1 MDYFE
6 GLFDDED
13 SGTSRKKRRT
23 DSPEDAVRRVAAD
36 RGYNPD
42 FLLGL
47 AQLETRGGAATIKS
61 GGQDTNNLFNVKDFS
76 RAGTGLRGFDK
87 AEGSNDR
94 YRQYASYD
102 ESAEDLIGLL
112 DRKYPG
118 AREAQDPVQFAQALK
133 DGGYATDP
141 LYVDKLSRTISSRSK
156 SAAPADRAADP
167 SGYFADLPDDLASA
181 LSPPQRRAPAKE
193 PVADKPWWDD
203 AQAVGGQIAAGFAV
217 DAPRMVGQ
225 ALRFVSPDGSV
236 LDEAGRS
243 AVDAADARA
252 PNWEPD
258 YEGRGALAKT
268 LMMGGRGIGPM
279 TGAIAATMAGG
290 PLAGG
295 AAAAVQFGLGS
306 AQDTHDKITLQ
317 GGTEEAA
324 MAAALRVGAVQGL
337 GEGAA
342 AAVGGMALKGL
353 RPLLGGAGATTAS
366 VASRMTDTA
375 VLKPLAKGMGLNLLV
390 QPSTEVG
397 QDVSTEF
404 IERAYGAAPEDAWQ
418 IAKDSAQGGLG
429 LTLLLGP
436 FAAGGQIR
444 RAQRAE
450 QIKQALYDPNTP
462 DAVRA
467 QVRDMVVQAAAQ
479 EGVAAENS
487 DAWLDEQFAAEDAA
501 RAQGELADAR
511 RSARTYETRNRQD
524 TNEIIEL
531 ARQQVAPLGEVP
543 DSPTAGVATPQAAE
557 AIQQNQA
564 AALAQQEVEA
574 AQDQE
579 QRAIVETARAEEA
592 EAAKTP
598 QQRAMEQAQAE
609 TEALNQ
615 QAQALAVEYGVQEV
629 KAAPNVI
636 KEMLRAGDAVSPEL
650 AGQVIGE
657 LKAGDAPAARK
668 VVVQAIKAREKAQ
681 ADANKA
687 RIKAETEA
695 RKAQEKAQKAE
706 QKIVEEG
713 QKAEQANDD
722 YAASVVATRQP
733 EAQVENSVVQ
743 NPPQPSPAPQGTTAV
758 SQPAA
763 QAPVVGAQPTGPAPG
778 VPAARP
784 AAVEA
789 AGVTPAEKT
798 PGQKLVEAL
807 EARAGKPIP
816 EKVRRRLFLLAGLD
830 PDQGFMVGSPRTLD
844 QVAAIEAAMA
854 GSSKAVSREAIRKSL
869 APYGINKEAMDR
881 LGGMVQSEES
891 ASNTE
896 VDEEGALVETV
907 APEDNTPATQD
918 EAFGAATEDNRGGT
932 SSMQVRSNL
941 GSGIVEPELTRE
953 QKTAA
958 LGADKLLAAA
968 AGAITKR
975 GADAIERVKAAVAEA
990 TTPVVSA
997 EQIAKNAEITA
1008 ANEKLIAEMNEQAA
1022 RGSALNNE
1030 LGHPDL
1036 IAEAPRAAE
1045 EWASIGVPE
1054 DGDLNWDALPPK
1066 QQAAWVRAFARWD
1079 NGVDNDSAYYR
1090 NFAEI
1095 NDAARKNVAGRTSA
1109 EGAGAGTG
1117 DAGAVGE
1124 RSEAGKNTTGRAP
1137 GAAGAVQP
1145 TGVRA
1150 GDPGQEGPGGERNA
1164 AAINREVLDAAEVPL
1179 NQEVVESARFSRGGR
1194 TLPGQLD
1201 KSGQVVGVVSK
1212 TLADME
1218 RTPSVK
1224 EVLDRYRKRGL
1235 EHVLDTVQDW
1245 YTTSSKVDW
1254 SGAYTTVDGRT
1265 AMVLPIRTLLFP
1277 SMVEQTIDH
1286 EIGHAVDLI
1295 EAGGLFSGLPEFNL
1309 RIAGDKVRAHGDVA
1323 NELVS
1328 HFETEPTSQLS
1339 QLLKYPLDRTK
1350 YGDLDAQAIR
1360 EELFAQV
1367 WAAWSTPMGRDFIVD
1382 NLPDTAYFMEKV
1394 DEEIRQDEYRA
1405 KVVALSAN
1413 GGAQAS
1419 PGPVRFNRAQAVL
1432 PPSAARGAGD
1442 AASVLR
1448 AGQQQVTL
1456 SRTPKASQVQR
1467 AIAQLPQATRAPV
1480 RISMETLGGWA
1491 NKALDRVVFTG
1502 DLIDRAV
1509 TQGMKAAKKLESVLA
1524 DRAHAVRELE
1534 YKVSGI
1540 MDMYARVPDA
1550 DRGNGPNSLNQF
1562 LFDSTRSSKW
1572 GYGKDADPEMAERFE
1587 KLSPESQ
1594 DLVRAIFDHGAQ
1606 VLADKKKMVL
1616 EYTAHEY
1623 DAEIAY
1629 AKANP
1634 DVVSAKDLA
1643 NLLASKEADLAKFK
1657 TLFALREGKPYA
1669 PIKRLGTH
1677 AVVAKSTEYREA
1689 EENADGKRLRELEQD
1704 DNHYHVTF
1712 VESAHQGR
1720 LLRERLLNEGFFGD
1734 DPNAVGLFERDKFS
1748 DELFGGES
1756 MLGALTKL
1764 RTKVDSAAGADAGDA
1779 KVAAARAKM
1788 RTMVSELYLQAL
1800 AEGSAR
1806 KSEMRRRGIAG
1817 EVDMLRSFAHQGRA
1831 DATFMASVVSNPQAQ
1846 EAIQAMR
1853 EQSRRNG
1860 DTLRKSELFNEIMAR
1875 YLGTME
1881 VEHSP
1886 LLNKL
1891 TRLTSIWFLA
1901 TSPGYYL
1908 QNLTQPWMMSLPAMA
1923 GRFGW
1928 GKSSSALWKAY
1939 SELSPVMKGIGLFDQ
1954 HFDFTKVSEKYR
1966 PAILE
1971 LARRGRLDIGMETE
1985 MGEFRMEGHGAFTD
1999 RWNKVDK
2006 GMRLMVQKGEA
2017 INRLSTAVAAYELY
2031 IENNPNAKY
2040 EDAVNY
2046 AERVLTDTHGN
2057 YDRFSAPRAF
2067 NNKLGKVMLQFR
2079 KFQLVQLSFYG
2090 RLINDAWQGKD
2101 RAMAIKTM
2109 AYSLLHTGAM
2119 AGVMGLPGYAAV
2131 AWAMGMMAGDDD
2143 EKFDLTYELRKMI
2156 GDEALA
2162 TMILRGAPAA
2172 GGVDLS
2178 GKIGSGNMLSAMP
2191 FSDADITN
2199 PKGAAETLGTA
2210 VGGASLGLASRVLD
2224 GIGLMM
2230 AGDWYKGIERTMPK
2244 GVSDAMAAYR
2254 IASDGMTRRN
2264 GDVILPAEDMAEV
2277 SAIVKALGLMPT
2289 KQAVVYERRDRAF
2302 KTEEHLK
2309 NRSTRIKN
2317 EYIKAVKDGDAAGRT
2332 EAMGAWRKL
2341 QETRRESGFRIQ
2353 PMSDLIKAPMA
2364 QAKRERDTRNGV
2376 QFNRSSR
2383 GYAEEMTE
2391 Q

>member
-1 MDYFE
+1 M
-6 GLFDDED
+6 GLFDKYAPDELNTIG
-13 SGTSRKKRRT
+13 S
-23 DSPEDAVRRVAAD
+23 
-36 RGYNPD
+36 
-42 FLLGL
+42 FLM
-47 AQLETRGGAATIKS
+47 S
-61 GGQDTNNLFNVKDFS
+61 
-76 RAGTGLRGFDK
+76 
-87 AEGSNDR
+87 EGS
-94 YRQYASYD
+94 
-102 ESAEDLIGLL
+102 EE
-112 DRKYPG
+112 
-118 AREAQDPVQFAQALK
+118 QA
-133 DGGYATDP
+133 
-141 LYVDKLSRTISSRSK
+141 
-156 SAAPADRAADP
+156 
-167 SGYFADLPDDLASA
+167 
-181 LSPPQRRAPAKE
+181 

-203 AQAVGGQIAAGFAV
+203 AKAVGGQIAAGFVV

-258 YEGRGALAKT
+258 YEGRGFLAKT
-268 LMMGGRGIGPM
+268 AMMGGRGIGPM

-295 AAAAVQFGLGS
+295 AAAAAQFGLGS

-390 QPSTEVG
+390 QPSTEVA
-397 QDVSTEF
+397 QDVGTEF

-429 LTLLLGP
+429 LTMLLGP

-479 EGVAAENS
+479 DGVAAENS
-487 DAWLDEQFAAEDAA
+487 DAWLDEQFMAEDARLVQQG
-501 RAQGELADAR
+501 RAAVQQ
-511 RSARTYETRNRQD
+511 YNTRNRQD
-524 TNEIIEL
+524 TNEIIKL
-531 ARQQVAPLGEVP
+531 ARQEAAPLGQVP

-579 QRAIVETARAEEA
+579 QQAIVETARAEEA

-598 QQRAMEQAQAE
+598 QQRAMERAQAE

-733 EAQVENSVVQ
+733 AVQVENSVVQ
-743 NPPQPSPAPQGTTAV
+743 NPPQPSPAPQGTPAV

-869 APYGINKEAMDR
+869 APYGINKDAMDR
-881 LGGMVQSEES
+881 LGGMVQAEES
-891 ASNTE
+891 ASDTE
-896 VDEEGALVETV
+896 VDEEGALVETI

-968 AGAITKR
+968 AGATTKR
-975 GADAIERVKAAVAEA
+975 GADAIERVKSAVAEA
-990 TTPVVSA
+990 TTPAVSA
-997 EQIAKNAEITA
+997 EQIAKNAETIA
-1008 ANEKLIAEMNEQAA
+1008 ANEKLIAEANAEIETAGEL
-1022 RGSALNNE
+1022 RRE
-1030 LGHPDL
+1030 LGHPAL
-1036 IAEAPRAAE
+1036 INETPRAKD

-1095 NDAARKNVAGRTSA
+1095 NDAARKTVASRTSA
-1109 EGAGAGTG
+1109 EGAAAVGHRAQSDGKSGEVGATTAAGEVSRTG
-1117 DAGAVGE
+1117 DLQSDAVPPDSG
-1124 RSEAGKNTTGRAP
+1124 S
-1137 GAAGAVQP
+1137 
-1145 TGVRA
+1145 
-1150 GDPGQEGPGGERNA
+1150 QEGPGA
-1164 AAINREVLDAAEVPL
+1164 SADVAP
-1179 NQEVVESARFSRGGR
+1179 ARFSRNPVALGSLKDKAGQQVAVIPG
-1194 TLPGQLD
+1194 TLQ
-1201 KSGQVVGVVSK
+1201 
-1212 TLADME
+1212 DME
-1218 RTPSVK
+1218 RTPHIK
-1224 EVLDRYRKRGL
+1224 AAFDTWRKAGL
-1235 EHVLDTVQDW
+1235 GHVLDSVESW
-1245 YTTSSKVDW
+1245 YVTDNSVDW
-1254 SGAYTTVDGRT
+1254 GGAYTTVDGKT
-1265 AMVLPIRTLLFP
+1265 AIVMTSHDMLVP
-1277 SMVEQTIDH
+1277 SAGEFTMLH
-1286 EIGHAVDLI
+1286 ELAHAADAVHED
-1295 EAGGLFSGLPEFNL
+1295 GGGQYSGLPEFNL
-1309 RIAGDKVRAHGDVA
+1309 RIVGNKVRAHGIVADDV
-1323 NELVS
+1323 VS
-1328 HFETEPTSQLS
+1328 FYESNPDHWFS
-1339 QLLKYPLDRTK
+1339 KRMAYPLDLTLHD
-1350 YGDLDAQAIR
+1350 DLDAQGIR
-1360 EELFAQV
+1360 EEMFAQLHATFNTPV
-1367 WAAWSTPMGRDFIVD
+1367 GKDFLYDSLPSVADFLEDINATIAQNDPGATGNAASTDGQTSGRDGSRS
-1382 NLPDTAYFMEKV
+1382 
-1394 DEEIRQDEYRA
+1394 RQVRP
-1405 KVVALSAN
+1405 
-1413 GGAQAS
+1413 AQGSRILA
-1419 PGPVRFNRAQAVL
+1419 PRPQGDRGP
-1432 PPSAARGAGD
+1432 GAG
-1442 AASVLR
+1442 
-1448 AGQQQVTL
+1448 QVIRF

-1509 TQGMKAAKKLESVLA
+1509 TQGMTAAKKLESVLA
-1524 DRAHAVRELE
+1524 GRAHAVRELE

-1540 MDMYARVPDA
+1540 MDMYAHVPDA

-1594 DLVRAIFDHGAQ
+1594 ALVRAIFDHGAQ

-1629 AKANP
+1629 AKAHP

-1669 PIKRLGTH
+1669 PIKRLGSH

-1689 EENADGKRLRELEQD
+1689 EGNADGKRLRELEQD

-1720 LLRERLLNEGFFGD
+1720 LLRERLLNEGFFGN

-1779 KVAAARAKM
+1779 KVVAARAKM

-1846 EAIQAMR
+1846 DAIQAMR

-2031 IENNPNAKY
+2031 TENNPNATH
-2040 EDAVNY
+2040 EEAVNY

-2101 RAMAIKTM
+2101 RAMALKTIG
-2109 AYSLLHTGAM
+2109 YSLLHTGAM

-2210 VGGASLGLASRVLD
+2210 IGGASLGLASRVLD
-2224 GIGLMM
+2224 GMGLMM

-2244 GVSDAMAAYR
+2244 GISDAMSAYR
-2254 IASDGMTRRN
+2254 VASDGMTRRN

-2289 KQAVVYERRDRAF
+2289 KQAVVYERRDRAY

-2317 EYIKAVKDGDAAGRT
+2317 EYIKAVKNGDAAGRT
-2332 EAMGAWRKL
+2332 EAMDAWRKL
-2341 QETRRESGFRIQ
+2341 QDTRQESGFRRQ

-2364 QAKRERDTRNGV
+2364 KAKRERDTRNGV
-2376 QFNRSSR
+2376 QFNRSNR

>member
-1 MDYFE
+1 M
-6 GLFDDED
+6 GLFDKYAPDELNTIG
-13 SGTSRKKRRT
+13 S
-23 DSPEDAVRRVAAD
+23 
-36 RGYNPD
+36 
-42 FLLGL
+42 FLM
-47 AQLETRGGAATIKS
+47 S
-61 GGQDTNNLFNVKDFS
+61 
-76 RAGTGLRGFDK
+76 
-87 AEGSNDR
+87 EGS
-94 YRQYASYD
+94 
-102 ESAEDLIGLL
+102 EE
-112 DRKYPG
+112 
-118 AREAQDPVQFAQALK
+118 QA
-133 DGGYATDP
+133 
-141 LYVDKLSRTISSRSK
+141 
-156 SAAPADRAADP
+156 
-167 SGYFADLPDDLASA
+167 
-181 LSPPQRRAPAKE
+181 

-203 AQAVGGQIAAGFAV
+203 AKAVGGQIAAGFVV

-258 YEGRGALAKT
+258 YEGRGFLAKT
-268 LMMGGRGIGPM
+268 AMMGGRGIGPM

-295 AAAAVQFGLGS
+295 AAAAAQFGLGS

-324 MAAALRVGAVQGL
+324 MAAALQVGAVQGL

-390 QPSTEVG
+390 QPSTEVA
-397 QDVSTEF
+397 QDVGTEF

-429 LTLLLGP
+429 LTMLLGP

-467 QVRDMVVQAAAQ
+467 QVRDMVVQAAAKD
-479 EGVAAENS
+479 GVAAENS
-487 DAWLDEQFAAEDAA
+487 DAWLDEQFMAEDARLVQQG
-501 RAQGELADAR
+501 RAAVQQ
-511 RSARTYETRNRQD
+511 YNTRNRQD
-524 TNEIIEL
+524 TNEIIKL
-531 ARQQVAPLGEVP
+531 ARQGAAPLGQVP

-579 QRAIVETARAEEA
+579 QQAIVETARAEEA

-609 TEALNQ
+609 TEALNR

-668 VVVQAIKAREKAQ
+668 VVVQAVKAREKEQ
-681 ADANKA
+681 ADADKA

-722 YAASVVATRQP
+722 YAASVVAARQP
-733 EAQVENSVVQ
+733 AAQVENSVVQ
-743 NPPQPSPAPQGTTAV
+743 NTSQPSPAPQGTPAV

-763 QAPVVGAQPTGPAPG
+763 QAPVVGTQPAGPATG

-789 AGVTPAEKT
+789 AGVTASAVAGIDPNKRVAVGRKGREKMMSAVE
-798 PGQKLVEAL
+798 LVEKINGASLIEKRRIARAFGWDVTEDPTTGAPKIVELEAPMSFADISRQEGIETGKTVSRQGIQQSMRKFGITPEMVERATAGDWGNTTVSDAELGIGSSDSAGQDTSGMRVENTASKAMGEGLVNDRNTFETEKQRDLREQATKLLKEAGMGSEVAL
-807 EARAGKPIP
+807 SDDPRQRQQMDGTTVVDLREGNAARIAQNIRDSLNDPEAENARNAWDDSRIMWGDLPDTLQADWIDYYVEAVNADGTREEFDEQLARAQRTVERDFEQFEAYKGQQAATGPAQIGNPRTGSLTNVAATDAPAAPRGVSSDEDGLRDGQTARAGSQD
-816 EKVRRRLFLLAGLD
+816 VTD
-830 PDQGFMVGSPRTLD
+830 V
-844 QVAAIEAAMA
+844 EA
-854 GSSKAVSREAIRKSL
+854 RE
-869 APYGINKEAMDR
+869 
-881 LGGMVQSEES
+881 
-891 ASNTE
+891 
-896 VDEEGALVETV
+896 V
-907 APEDNTPATQD
+907 APE
-918 EAFGAATEDNRGGT
+918 
-932 SSMQVRSNL
+932 
-941 GSGIVEPELTRE
+941 
-953 QKTAA
+953 
-958 LGADKLLAAA
+958 
-968 AGAITKR
+968 
-975 GADAIERVKAAVAEA
+975 
-990 TTPVVSA
+990 
-997 EQIAKNAEITA
+997 EI
-1008 ANEKLIAEMNEQAA
+1008 
-1022 RGSALNNE
+1022 
-1030 LGHPDL
+1030 
-1036 IAEAPRAAE
+1036 
-1045 EWASIGVPE
+1045 
-1054 DGDLNWDALPPK
+1054 
-1066 QQAAWVRAFARWD
+1066 
-1079 NGVDNDSAYYR
+1079 
-1090 NFAEI
+1090 
-1095 NDAARKNVAGRTSA
+1095 VAGRP
-1109 EGAGAGTG
+1109 
-1117 DAGAVGE
+1117 DPAVKV
-1124 RSEAGKNTTGRAP
+1124 AVKKKRA
-1137 GAAGAVQP
+1137 
-1145 TGVRA
+1145 T
-1150 GDPGQEGPGGERNA
+1150 
-1164 AAINREVLDAAEVPL
+1164 
-1179 NQEVVESARFSRGGR
+1179 RFSRSPVALGSLKDKAGQQVAVIPV
-1194 TLPGQLD
+1194 TLQ
-1201 KSGQVVGVVSK
+1201 
-1212 TLADME
+1212 DME
-1218 RTPSVK
+1218 RTPHIK
-1224 EVLDRYRKRGL
+1224 AAFDTWRRAGL
-1235 EHVLDTVQDW
+1235 GHVLDSVESWFVTEN
-1245 YTTSSKVDW
+1245 SVDW
-1254 SGAYTTVDGRT
+1254 GGAYTTVDGKT
-1265 AMVLPIRTLLFP
+1265 AIVMTSHDMLVP
-1277 SMVEQTIDH
+1277 SAGEFTMLH
-1286 EIGHAVDLI
+1286 ELGHAADAVHED
-1295 EAGGLFSGLPEFNL
+1295 GGGQYSGLPEFNL
-1309 RIAGDKVRAHGDVA
+1309 RIVGNKVRAHGIVA
-1323 NELVS
+1323 DEVVDFYENNPDHWFS
-1328 HFETEPTSQLS
+1328 
-1339 QLLKYPLDRTK
+1339 KRMAYPLDLTLHD
-1350 YGDLDAQAIR
+1350 DLDAQGIR
-1360 EELFAQV
+1360 EEMFAQLH
-1367 WAAWSTPMGRDFIVD
+1367 ATFNTPVGKDFLYDSLPSVAEFLEDINATIAQNDPGATGNATPTDGQTSGRDGGRS
-1382 NLPDTAYFMEKV
+1382 
-1394 DEEIRQDEYRA
+1394 RQVRP
-1405 KVVALSAN
+1405 
-1413 GGAQAS
+1413 AQGSRILAS
-1419 PGPVRFNRAQAVL
+1419 RPQGDRGP
-1432 PPSAARGAGD
+1432 GAG
-1442 AASVLR
+1442 
-1448 AGQQQVTL
+1448 QVIRF

-1509 TQGMKAAKKLESVLA
+1509 TQGMTAAKKLESVLA

-1540 MDMYARVPDA
+1540 MDMYAHVPDA

-1594 DLVRAIFDHGAQ
+1594 ALVRAIFDHGAQ

-1669 PIKRLGTH
+1669 PIKRLGSH

-1689 EENADGKRLRELEQD
+1689 EGNADGKRLRELEQD

-1779 KVAAARAKM
+1779 KVVAARAKM

-1846 EAIQAMR
+1846 DAIQAMR

-2031 IENNPNAKY
+2031 TENNPNATH
-2040 EDAVNY
+2040 EEAVNY

-2101 RAMAIKTM
+2101 RAMALKTIG
-2109 AYSLLHTGAM
+2109 YSLLHTGAM

-2156 GDEALA
+2156 GSMGGSEELA

-2210 VGGASLGLASRVLD
+2210 IGGASLGLASRVLD
-2224 GIGLMM
+2224 GMGLMM

-2244 GVSDAMAAYR
+2244 GISDAMSAYR
-2254 IASDGMTRRN
+2254 VASDGMTRRN

-2289 KQAVVYERRDRAF
+2289 KQAVVYERRDRAY

-2317 EYIKAVKDGDAAGRT
+2317 EYIKAVKNGDAAGRT
-2332 EAMGAWRKL
+2332 EAMDAWRKL
-2341 QETRRESGFRIQ
+2341 QDTRRESGFRRQ

-2376 QFNRSSR
+2376 QFNRSNR